1 MAKNVSTINYESVY
15 DNIPYHLK
23 EKVGLPFTS
32 ANLTNDQVRFFV
44 GFQEAISYI
53 MYETFEEEK
62 ESIRQLAEEM
72 STVCNQIL
80 EDKK

>member
-1 MAKNVSTINYESVY
+1 MAKNVLSYEAVY
-15 DNIPYHLK
+15 DNIPYHIK
-23 EKVGLPFTS
+23 ERVGFPLVS
-32 ANLTNDQVRFFV
+32 ASLTNDQVRFFLE
-44 GFQEAISYI
+44 FQEAISHI

-62 ESIRQLAEEM
+62 ENIRQLAEEM

>member
-1 MAKNVSTINYESVY
+1 MSEIV
-15 DNIPYHLK
+15 H
-23 EKVGLPFTS
+23 GLTFFLV
-32 ANLTNDQVRFFV
+32 AYQVHSCRQ
-44 GFQEAISYI
+44 FQQSMSHI

-72 STVCNQIL
+72 SSVCNQIL

>member
-1 MAKNVSTINYESVY
+1 MSN
-15 DNIPYHLK
+15 
-23 EKVGLPFTS
+23 
-32 ANLTNDQVRFFV
+32 
-44 GFQEAISYI
+44 I

>member
-1 MAKNVSTINYESVY
+1 MAKNVLSYESVY

-23 EKVGLPFTS
+23 ESVGLPLTS
-32 ANLTNDQVRFFV
+32 SGLTNDQIRFFLE
-44 GFQEAISYI
+44 FQNSISHI

-62 ESIRQLAEEM
+62 ENIRQLAEEM

-80 EDKK
+80 EDK

>member
-1 MAKNVSTINYESVY
+1 MAKNVLSYESVY
-15 DNIPYHLK
+15 DNIPYHIK
-23 EKVGLPFTS
+23 ERVGFPLVS
-32 ANLTNDQVRFFV
+32 SSLTNDQVRFFLE
-44 GFQEAISYI
+44 FQEAISHI

-80 EDKK
+80 EEKK